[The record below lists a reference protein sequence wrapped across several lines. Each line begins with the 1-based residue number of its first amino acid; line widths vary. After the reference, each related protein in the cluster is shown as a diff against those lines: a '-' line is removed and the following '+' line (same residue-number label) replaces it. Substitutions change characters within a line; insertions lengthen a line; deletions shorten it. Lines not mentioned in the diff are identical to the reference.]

1 VIDLSDSEE
10 ETEDMLRL
18 ASEHGLEKGSS
29 LPTPGSSATPPI
41 APPGIKEPFQLELE
55 IQRMK
60 ELIAMKERERLKKL
74 ASRAH
79 GALETPGT
87 AESIPKV
94 KQEEADHS
102 LDVKSPL
109 PSDAATVPRKADPTV
124 INGNNGSSDG
134 SVASVAA
141 ALAAT
146 TPGIGSLVS
155 RFLHVGCAAD

>member
-1 VIDLSDSEE
+1 
-10 ETEDMLRL
+10 M
-18 ASEHGLEKGSS
+18 
-29 LPTPGSSATPPI
+29 
-41 APPGIKEPFQLELE
+41 
-55 IQRMK
+55 
-60 ELIAMKERERLKKL
+60 
-74 ASRAH
+74 
-79 GALETPGT
+79 
-87 AESIPKV
+87 

-124 INGNNGSSDG
+124 INGSERSSPIWARLCANVPLGADNGSSDG

-141 ALAAT
+141 ALAVT